1 MVGADCNQ
9 DWGQLE
15 MIEKKDPIFKIL
27 SAMVTFSDVFY
38 KSQTI
43 SSPIQFYFL
52 HNPFPFNFSPIIH
65 ISFNT
70 LNSFPVCSFGLQL
83 LFICMLEIYFL
94 KALNPQ
100 MVYCARDIINSITL
114 YKLEDKVFEM
124 EGKIC
129 FEIFKY
135 FPVRIEDNCQDFA
148 IS

>member
-1 MVGADCNQ
+1 
-9 DWGQLE
+9 
-15 MIEKKDPIFKIL
+15 
-27 SAMVTFSDVFY
+27 MVTFSDVFY

-124 EGKIC
+124 KGKIC
-129 FEIFKY
+129 FEI
-135 FPVRIEDNCQDFA
+135 
-148 IS
+148 